1 MAADA
6 ASHVASV
13 LHRLTASQ
21 LQPHDRTLLTRLQNS
36 LQSSTTQA
44 AQAETDAGRRLR
56 EQLAAQQLE
65 AVAWARIVDPSSP
78 PPALR
83 ELPAE
88 YQQVPFSSRHPHG
101 NYGELLAEIQ
111 RLRRQLEEESLSQPA
126 PAPPPSAGLPL
137 IRRRPL
143 VIAVDPAAPEPV
155 EPEPTPVVTGHAAP
169 TERPRRRLIKKR
181 ISDDSV
187 PPVGGA
193 GGG

>member
-6 ASHVASV
+6 ANHVASV
-13 LHRLTASQ
+13 LQRLTASQ
-21 LQPHDRTLLTRLQNS
+21 LQPHDRTLLERLQSS
-36 LQSSTTQA
+36 LQSSA
-44 AQAETDAGRRLR
+44 AQATQAEADAASRMRA
-56 EQLAAQQLE
+56 QLQARHYTSEPVWHVLPEAQ
-65 AVAWARIVDPSSP
+65 
-78 PPALR
+78 
-83 ELPAE
+83 AE
-88 YQQVPFSSRHPHG
+88 PRGLYQQVSTGLRHPQG
-101 NYGELLAEIQ
+101 NYGELLAEIE
-111 RLRRQLEEESLSQPA
+111 RLRQQVAAEA
-126 PAPPPSAGLPL
+126 PAPPTVQTPQLPQ

-143 VIAVDPAAPEPV
+143 LIAVDPAAPEPV

>member
-6 ASHVASV
+6 ANHVASV
-13 LHRLTASQ
+13 LQRLTASQ
-21 LQPHDRTLLTRLQNS
+21 LQPHDRTLLERLQSS
-36 LQSSTTQA
+36 LQSSTMQA
-44 AQAETDAGRRLR
+44 TQAETDAGRRMR
-56 EQLAAQQLE
+56 EQLAAQQVD
-65 AVAWARIVDPSSP
+65 AVAWARTADPSSP
-78 PPALR
+78 PALR
-83 ELPAE
+83 TVPSE
-88 YQQVPFSSRHPHG
+88 YQQVPFGSRHPHG
-101 NYGELLAEIQ
+101 SYGELLAEIE
-111 RLRRQLEEESLSQPA
+111 RLRQQVAAEA
-126 PAPPPSAGLPL
+126 PAPPTVQTPQLPL

-143 VIAVDPAAPEPV
+143 LIAVDPAAPEPV

>member
-6 ASHVASV
+6 ANHVASV
-13 LHRLTASQ
+13 LQRLTASQ
-21 LQPHDRTLLTRLQNS
+21 LQPHDRTLLERLQSS
-36 LQSSTTQA
+36 LQSSTMQA
-44 AQAETDAGRRLR
+44 TQAETDAGRRMR
-56 EQLAAQQLE
+56 EQLAAQQVD
-65 AVAWARIVDPSSP
+65 AVAWARTADPSSP
-78 PPALR
+78 PAPRAV
-83 ELPAE
+83 PSE
-88 YQQVPFSSRHPHG
+88 YQQVPFGSRHPHG
-101 NYGELLAEIQ
+101 NYGELLVEIQ

-126 PAPPPSAGLPL
+126 PSPPPSAGLPL

-143 VIAVDPAAPEPV
+143 LIAVDPAAPEPV

-193 GGG
+193 GSG